1 MKIKVD
7 CTFDGMRLAKDG
19 EYKLTFVAPLVELS
33 NALSILRGL
42 NKRFV
47 IALVVGGGKNKFE
60 EVALYKIS
68 VDKDGETKFI
78 LSVPYEQLTQTD
90 LGYFGRCQQANINL
104 FCKIDEADADD
115 EDTDAPDT
123 DEGEDDTDG

>member
-7 CTFDGMRLAKDG
+7 CTMDGMRLAKDG
-19 EYKLTFVAPLVELS
+19 EYKITFVAPLVELS

-42 NKRFV
+42 NKRFM
-47 IALVVGGGKNKFE
+47 IALVVSGNKNKFD

-68 VDKDGETKFI
+68 IDKDGETKFI

-90 LGYFGRCQQANINL
+90 LGYFGRCQQANISL
-104 FCKIDEADADD
+104 FCKIDEVGNEAADD
-115 EDTDAPDT
+115 EADT
-123 DEGEDDTDG
+123 DEEEYTNG